1 MRYHR
6 VAIGVLGDTFPQV
19 LHSPSTCPHFIWKFS
34 LLLPFLFLR
43 VRRPYSIFSIYY
55 YYYYFFL
62 NFLLLIFSL
71 YFNLQD
77 AGYHFV
83 AVVFFLSASV
93 DLAYVTYGIGQEV
106 KLAQVVL
113 ALLPAELL
121 KIYRLYISA
130 VVRKTHKFI
139 VQNIKGTLRSWRMR
153 YPN

>member
-1 MRYHR
+1 M
-6 VAIGVLGDTFPQV
+6 AIGVLGDTFPQV
-19 LHSPSTCPHFIWKFS
+19 LQSINLSPLCLKIFPFAPPPSFWEGEGPIVSSPFIIII
-34 LLLPFLFLR
+34 
-43 VRRPYSIFSIYY
+43 IF
-55 YYYYFFL
+55 F
-62 NFLLLIFSL
+62 NFLLLIFSV

-93 DLAYVTYGIGQEV
+93 ALAYITYGIGQGV
-106 KLAQVVL
+106 KIGLGFL
-113 ALLPAELL
+113 SAELL

-139 VQNIKGTLRSWRMR
+139 VQNIKGTVRSWRMR